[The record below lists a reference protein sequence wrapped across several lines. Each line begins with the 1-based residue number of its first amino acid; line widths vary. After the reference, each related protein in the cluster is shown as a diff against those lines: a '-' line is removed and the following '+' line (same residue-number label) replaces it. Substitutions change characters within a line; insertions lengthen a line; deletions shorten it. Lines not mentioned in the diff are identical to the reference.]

1 MYLTLLSNRFKLSLE
16 LVHSGISRILW
27 TDSSSCL
34 NPLCCWIHQSK
45 LKHLKHCVLN
55 FFKALTWINCIVC
68 SSEMHW
74 QTHFHEDFCCLER
87 IALPRYYNTACC
99 RRDSIDS
106 VMFSNF
112 LLGFS
117 SKHREDRPLW
127 DAVYDQFLLQ
137 PKGAFLVQY
146 KWVSLSLSL
155 SLSLS
160 VLEDAVMYIDVYCN
174 LKL

>member
-68 SSEMHW
+68 SSEIHW

-117 SKHREDRPLW
+117 SNIEKTVLCGM
-127 DAVYDQFLLQ
+127 QFMISFCFSQ
-137 PKGAFLVQY
+137 KVPFL
-146 KWVSLSLSL
+146 SSTNEFLSLSL
-155 SLSLS
+155 SLSLC

>member
-1 MYLTLLSNRFKLSLE
+1 
-16 LVHSGISRILW
+16 
-27 TDSSSCL
+27 
-34 NPLCCWIHQSK
+34 
-45 LKHLKHCVLN
+45 
-55 FFKALTWINCIVC
+55 
-68 SSEMHW
+68 
-74 QTHFHEDFCCLER
+74 
-87 IALPRYYNTACC
+87 
-99 RRDSIDS
+99 
-106 VMFSNF
+106 MFSNF

-137 PKGAFLVQY
+137 PKMCLSCPAQMSF
-146 KWVSLSLSL
+146 SLSLSL